1 MGSVFLLAELRTHT
15 PTMRVPAGILLLSVV
30 SCDTSALG
38 GAIDKLDK
46 QMRFLIQNIEG
57 SVDQLISGL
66 RSECRQSRL
75 QTQTYGWAILSGGAL
90 DIAAEQIGKDI

>member
-1 MGSVFLLAELRTHT
+1 MALADNTDFI
-15 PTMRVPAGILLLSVV
+15 GILLLSVV

-57 SVDQLISGL
+57 
-66 RSECRQSRL
+66 E
-75 QTQTYGWAILSGGAL
+75 
-90 DIAAEQIGKDI
+90 